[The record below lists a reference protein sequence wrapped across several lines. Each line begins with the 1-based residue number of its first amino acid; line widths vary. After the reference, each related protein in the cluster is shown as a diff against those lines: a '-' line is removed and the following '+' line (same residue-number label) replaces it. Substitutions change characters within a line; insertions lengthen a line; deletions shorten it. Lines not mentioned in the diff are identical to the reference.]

1 MEAISYHKTLQQIS
15 ADHAVH
21 PIQVSQ
27 WKEQLLAWA
36 SELFSH
42 GKKSNDKDGDR
53 QAKESQLFRQVC
65 RLKMVFER
73 LNRNSLASDDAN
85 VLRKLVDDE
94 DPHLS
99 FVSLPLH
106 IMARIDM
113 HSMGLRAFLIRNLAP
128 QFLVIQP
135 GVFRAWL
142 ISIRSRLSIR
152 SGRLMS

>member
-1 MEAISYHKTLQQIS
+1 MEAISYHKTLQQIA

-27 WKEQLLAWA
+27 WKKQLLAWA

-53 QAKESQLFRQVC
+53 QAKESKLFRQIC
-65 RLKMVFER
+65 RLQMVFER
-73 LNRNSLASDDAN
+73 LKRNSLASGDAN
-85 VLRKLVDDE
+85 DLRKLVDDE
-94 DPHLS
+94 EPHLS

-113 HSMGLRAFLIRNLAP
+113 HSMRLRAFLIRNLAP
-128 QFLVIQP
+128 QFRVIQP

-142 ISIRSRLSIR
+142 TSIRSRLSI
-152 SGRLMS
+152 SPERLIS